1 VASALPSQFLINEF
15 FIDQYL
21 ATVEENFTAIFPNVP
36 PDIEIYLETSDSIR
50 RAIPILGKSNAAY
63 HDIEHTFY
71 VFSCGLEI
79 IKGKHIVDGNISLES
94 WCHFV
99 IGLLLHDVGYIR
111 NILSGDKE
119 NEQIIDTDGNTIDLS
134 EEATDAALTNYH
146 VFRGQAFANQFLRE
160 YKLINIEKI
169 NKLIAGTTFP
179 IPENFSPDEFAHLVQ
194 AADLI
199 GQMGDLYYT
208 SKISALYDEFKE
220 NNTTDKLKL
229 TSPADLLSTYPSFFW
244 HVVHPNV
251 KDIFKYLEAHEAG
264 RLWMTSLV
272 NQVFAQENVS
282 ILGSK
287 SKRLFQELVRAKQF
301 AVNHDERLGLIT
313 EILMKYFNCQIGHVY
328 STNKSGDM
336 MESSGIWKLTSEE
349 FDNFKEVSNSI
360 KFSKGM
366 GMPGHAWETE
376 EVQWISDLGQ
386 RDPKEFP
393 RATMCKELGIKFA
406 FGIPISSSGRCRDV
420 LEIFSQQ
427 SISPTKSDQMFIKMI
442 ANAIND

>member
-15 FIDQYL
+15 FISQYIE
-21 ATVEENFTAIFPNVP
+21 TVEEHFSSMFPNVET
-36 PDIEIYLETSDSIR
+36 DTAIYVDTIDTIH
-50 RAIPILGKSNAAY
+50 RAIPILGRSNAAY

-79 IKGKHIVDGNISLES
+79 IRGKHIIEGNISLED

-111 NILSGDKE
+111 NILESDNDKIQTIDMDGKTIKLTDE
-119 NEQIIDTDGNTIDLS
+119 DTD
-134 EEATDAALTNYH
+134 AVLTNYH
-146 VFRGQAFANQFLRE
+146 VFRGQAFAKQFLIN
-160 YKLINIEKI
+160 YKTIDLDKI

-179 IPENFSPDEFAHLVQ
+179 IPEDFSPEEFAHLVQ

-199 GQMGDLYYT
+199 GQMGELYYT
-208 SKISALYDEFKE
+208 SKIAALYDEFKE
-220 NNTTDKLKL
+220 NKTTEKLNL
-229 TSPADLLSTYPSFFW
+229 NSPADLLSTYPSFFW

-251 KDIFKYLEAHEAG
+251 KDVFKYLEAHEAG
-264 RLWMTSLV
+264 KLWLTSLV
-272 NQVFAQENVS
+272 NQVFAQENIS
-282 ILGSK
+282 ILGGK

-301 AVNHDERLGLIT
+301 AVNHDERLALIT

-328 STNKSGDM
+328 SMNKTGDKI
-336 MESSGIWKLTSEE
+336 ESSGIWRVTSEE
-349 FDNFKEVSNSI
+349 FEDFKKVTQSLR
-360 KFSKGM
+360 FSKGM
-366 GMPGHAWETE
+366 GMPGHAWETR

-393 RATMCKELGIKFA
+393 RATACKKLGIKFA
-406 FGIPISSSGRCRDV
+406 FGIPILSGGTCRDV
-420 LEIFSQQ
+420 LEIFSQK
-427 SISPTKSDQMFIKMI
+427 SISPTKSDKMFIKMI